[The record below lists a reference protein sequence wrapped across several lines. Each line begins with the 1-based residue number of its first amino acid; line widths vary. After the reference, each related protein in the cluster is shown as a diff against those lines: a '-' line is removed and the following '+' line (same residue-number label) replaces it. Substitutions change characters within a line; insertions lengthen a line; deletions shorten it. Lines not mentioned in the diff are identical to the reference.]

1 MILELLVVTAG
12 GLLAAFINAAFATG
26 GIYLIL
32 ASSSFV
38 FPLSVAIP
46 LQSAFAFASLAA
58 RIAYFRQYIYWPIV
72 GLFVI
77 GSVFGVAIG
86 STVFVALPEATI
98 ALLLG
103 LFLLVL
109 IWMPSVRQDTGS
121 HNTGL
126 HDTGLH
132 HAGTHIEGTP
142 DANSK
147 SSAFSNVQS
156 TGVTAQ
162 SVSSRSVSSQST
174 TARGIV
180 TESDITKSKATKHQT
195 PLTWIFLPVGVAH
208 SFLGTV
214 FGVGT
219 LLQPTIL
226 RTPLT
231 KLQIT
236 GTLAACLLCMD
247 VFKLTG
253 YIAHGFDYRD
263 YWPHIVCATI
273 AGFIGTVAGKRV
285 TRRVSEQTFRLVFKG
300 LITLV
305 ALRLVYRGI
314 VLW

>member
-273 AGFIGTVAGKRV
+273 AGFIL
-285 TRRVSEQTFRLVFKG
+285 S
-300 LITLV
+300 LIH
-305 ALRLVYRGI
+305 I
-314 VLW
+314 

>member
-1 MILELLVVTAG
+1 MTLELLVVTIG
-12 GLLAAFINAAFATG
+12 SLLASFINAAFATG
-26 GIYLIL
+26 GIYIIL
-32 ASSSFV
+32 ATSSFI
-38 FPLSVAIP
+38 FPLAIAIP

-58 RIAYFRQYIYWPIV
+58 RIVYFKDHIYWPIV

-86 STVFVALPEATI
+86 STVFVTLPEATI

-103 LFLLVL
+103 LFLLIL
-109 IWMPSVRQDTGS
+109 IWMPRFSQNTGS
-121 HNTGL
+121 QNTGSQN
-126 HDTGLH
+126 TGPQNS
-132 HAGTHIEGTP
+132 GSHITGPQYTS
-142 DANSK
+142 SK
-147 SSAFSNVQS
+147 STVSARLPSAS
-156 TGVTAQ
+156 TA
-162 SVSSRSVSSQST
+162 
-174 TARGIV
+174 
-180 TESDITKSKATKHQT
+180 TEHT
-195 PLTWIFLPVGVAH
+195 PLAEKQPLNPVFLPVGVAH

-226 RTPLT
+226 RTSLT

-263 YWPHIVCATI
+263 YWPHIICATI
-273 AGFIGTVAGKRV
+273 AGFAGTVAGKRV
-285 TRRVSEQTFRLVFKG
+285 THRVSEYTFRLVFKW

-305 ALRLVYRGI
+305 AIRLIYRGV